1 MNSAA
6 LFKILDVIM
15 VDRENRNLQTTNKSC
30 YVLSC
35 RISGESTFTQN
46 QEKFTAKQ
54 GDVLYIP
61 YGSSYRQSCKREKVI
76 CIHLEAFS
84 AAPSNIMLL
93 RANDTEY
100 VCSLFLKCY
109 KIFTKKEHAFEYACM
124 SVLYEILSVVSFDS
138 FNSVTANNSALSLA
152 MQYLSTHVFEQDFS
166 VETLCENANI
176 SRTYFNKKFK
186 EAYNTTPI
194 KHINNLRTNKAKL
207 LLKSGNYTN
216 EEVAALCGFSDVKY
230 FYVIFKKLT
239 RQTTLEYK
247 KTEHQT
253 D

>member
-6 LFKILDVIM
+6 LFKILDVVM

-46 QEKFTAKQ
+46 GKEFTAKQ

-61 YGSSYRQSCKREKVI
+61 YGSSYRQCSKREKVI

-93 RANDTEY
+93 RANDPEY

-138 FNSVTANNSALSLA
+138 FNSATANNSALSLA

-166 VETLCENANI
+166 VETLCKNANI
-176 SRTYFNKKFK
+176 SRTYFNKVFK
-186 EAYNTTPI
+186 KAYNTTPI
-194 KHINNLRTNKAKL
+194 KYINDIRINKAKL
-207 LLKSGNYTN
+207 LLKSGNYSN
-216 EEVAALCGFSDVKY
+216 EEIAFLCGFNDVKY

-239 RQTTLEYK
+239 NQTTLK
-247 KTEHQT
+247 CKNTEHQT
-253 D
+253 N

>member
-6 LFKILDVIM
+6 VFKILDVVM

-46 QEKFTAKQ
+46 GKEFTAKQ

-109 KIFTKKEHAFEYACM
+109 KIFTEKEHAFEYACM

-138 FNSVTANNSALSLA
+138 FNSATSNNSALSLA

-166 VETLCENANI
+166 IETLCENANI
-176 SRTYFNKKFK
+176 SRTYFNKIFK
-186 EAYNTTPI
+186 KAYNTTPI
-194 KHINNLRTNKAKL
+194 KYINDIRINKAKL

-216 EEVAALCGFSDVKY
+216 EEVSALCGFSDVKY
-230 FYVIFKKLT
+230 FYVIFKKHT
-239 RQTTLEYK
+239 GQTTLEYK
-247 KTEHQT
+247 KTEHPT

>member
-1 MNSAA
+1 MNNAA
-6 LFKILDVIM
+6 VFKILDVVM
-15 VDRENRNLQTTNKSC
+15 VDRENLKLQTINKSC

-46 QEKFTAKQ
+46 GKEFTAKQ

-61 YGSSYRQSCKREKVI
+61 YGSSYQQSCKREKVI
-76 CIHLEAFS
+76 YIHLEAFS

-93 RANDTEY
+93 RANDTEH

-109 KIFTKKEHAFEYACM
+109 KIFTKKEHDFEYACM
-124 SVLYEILSVVSFDS
+124 SVLYEILSFVGFGSL
-138 FNSVTANNSALSLA
+138 NSVTTNNTPFNLA

-166 VETLCENANI
+166 VDALCENANI
-176 SRTYFNKKFK
+176 SRAYFNKIFK
-186 EAYNTTPI
+186 KTYNTTPI
-194 KHINNLRTNKAKL
+194 KYINDIRISKAKL
-207 LLKSGNYTN
+207 LLKSGNYSN
-216 EEVAALCGFSDVKY
+216 EEIAFLCGFNDVKY

-239 RQTTLEYK
+239 NQTTLKYK
-247 KTEHQT
+247 NTEHPT

>member
-1 MNSAA
+1 MNNAA
-6 LFKILDVIM
+6 VFKILEVVM
-15 VDRENRNLQTTNKSC
+15 VDRENLNLQTTNKSC

-46 QEKFTAKQ
+46 RKEFTAKQ

-61 YGSSYRQSCKREKVI
+61 YGSSYQQSCKREKVI
-76 CIHLEAFS
+76 YIHLEAFS

-93 RANDTEY
+93 RANDPEY

-138 FNSVTANNSALSLA
+138 FNSATANNSPFNLA

-166 VETLCENANI
+166 VDALCENANI
-176 SRTYFNKKFK
+176 SRTYFNKIFK
-186 EAYNTTPI
+186 KAHNTTPI
-194 KHINNLRTNKAKL
+194 KYINNIRINKAKL

-216 EEVAALCGFSDVKY
+216 EEVSALCGFSDVKY
-230 FYVIFKKLT
+230 FYVIFKKHT
-239 RQTTLEYK
+239 GQTTLEYK
-247 KTEHQT
+247 NTEHQN